1 MAAKTSDDVRRP
13 SLRRFQKAV
22 KDVNRVVRHT
32 ERFTQLASERETL
45 HRKTFTKWV
54 NAKLSQHD
62 PPHEIKDIVVDLM
75 DGKML
80 LNLME
85 VLLNTKL
92 KKEKGNMRVH
102 KLNNVEHA
110 MELLEKQKVKLV
122 GINGFD
128 IVDGKPRAI
137 LGLMWSIILR
147 FQVQEVMQE
156 TITEETAKSFNV
168 EKKLLDWCKERLK
181 GYEDHVTISD
191 FSSSWRNGLAF
202 NALIHSYR
210 PELFDFDALQNS
222 STRARLENS
231 FKMAEKHY
239 GVPRYL
245 DSSDI
250 DVEKPDKKL
259 IIMYLTELYNYLEGN
274 KARERAASIAPTEEV
289 ITIDSMEAVEGALN
303 DSWDQLDSGKPAF
316 SQSEHDQAVAKLNK
330 NLNEVESGLSDAE
343 HNKPAY
349 DDKDSVDLDTV
360 IQQLEEQKKFRKD
373 LEPLKSRTY
382 EVLNEGRAMIGE
394 GYFDKGEEEHFQDR
408 MDNVDKR
415 MQNLLEQSQRDQE
428 KLALER
434 SVLLKQ
440 QLSRMNDWL
449 TKAERKMEKENNIGT
464 NYESVKKQL
473 DGHQKFQKEVG
484 DISLVASVLATDL
497 SDPELDD
504 KTRAKVK
511 DINSRW
517 AGAWNWSEDRNQKLT
532 KAMIDWQKFRD
543 EELILLNWLGQKEKT
558 LKEVANTDV
567 ADEEQVKESLELLE
581 TTQKELEEQEQ
592 RLQRLHKLGE
602 ELIEESGRDKET
614 KKDIEAQLQ
623 DFDDCWNHVAKRV
636 IDEKEKL
643 INAQN
648 KMREMYDLMD
658 SVNQWI
664 DDSQGI
670 IKEYKEDMPSE
681 EQENLKK
688 RAEIKL
694 EEKPSMQVK
703 VDRINR
709 LGGDVCDILDGP
721 SQKAVKGE
729 LQQFNDRWQDVT
741 AALES
746 YNDKGYPDV
755 NGNDCCIVRIIK
767 RKFKTFS

>member
-1 MAAKTSDDVRRP
+1 MAYETSIYREVIQEKQKHYEISVHLQKYKSDVL
-13 SLRRFQKAV
+13 SKG
-22 KDVNRVVRHT
+22 
-32 ERFTQLASERETL
+32 ERETL

-54 NAKLSQHD
+54 NAKLAQHD
-62 PPHEIKDIVVDLM
+62 PPLEIRDIVIDLM

-80 LNLME
+80 LNLLE
-85 VLLNTKL
+85 CLLNCPL

-102 KLNNVEHA
+102 KLNNVEQA
-110 MELLEKQKVKLV
+110 MDLLEKHKVKLV

-156 TITEETAKSFNV
+156 TVTEETAKSFNV

-181 GYEDHVTISD
+181 GYEQYVTISD
-191 FSSSWRNGLAF
+191 FTSSWRNGLAF

-210 PELFDFDALQNS
+210 PELFDFDAQQKS
-222 STRARLENS
+222 SIQARLDNS
-231 FKMAEKHY
+231 FKMAEKHF

-250 DVEKPDKKL
+250 DVDTPDKKL

-274 KARERAASIAPTEEV
+274 KAKERKASAVNELTV
-289 ITIDSMEAVEGALN
+289 TIDSLEAVEGALN
-303 DSWDQLDSGKPAF
+303 DSWDQLDSKPAI
-316 SQSEHDQAVAKLNK
+316 SKSERDKAVAQLNK

-343 HNKPAY
+343 HRKPVFKE
-349 DDKDSVDLDTV
+349 KDSVDLETA
-360 IQQLEEQKKFRKD
+360 IKQLEEQKKFRED

-408 MDNVDKR
+408 MNNVDKR
-415 MQNLLEQSQRDQE
+415 MQNLLEHSQRDQD

-440 QLSRMNDWL
+440 QLARMNSWL
-449 TKAERKMEKENNIGT
+449 TKAERKMKQGNSLGP
-464 NYESVKKQL
+464 NYEAVKTKL
-473 DGHQKFQKEVG
+473 EDHQKFQEEVG

-497 SDPELDD
+497 SDPDLDG
-504 KTRAKVK
+504 KTRDKVK
-511 DINSRW
+511 DVSSRW
-517 AGAWNWSEDRNQKLT
+517 AKAWNWSADRGQKLT

-543 EELILLNWLGQKEKT
+543 EELILLNWLSQKEKT
-558 LKEVANTDV
+558 LKQVANTDV

-581 TTQKELEEQEQ
+581 ATQKELEEQEQ
-592 RLQRLHKLGE
+592 RLQKLRHLGE
-602 ELIEESGRDKET
+602 ALIEESDHDKET
-614 KKDIEAQLQ
+614 TKDIKAQLQ
-623 DFDDCWNHVAKRV
+623 DFDDCWNQVAKRV

-648 KMREMYDLMD
+648 KMKEMYDLMD
-658 SVNQWI
+658 SVNVWI
-664 DDSQGI
+664 DDGQGLM
-670 IKEYKEDMPSE
+670 KEYKEDMPDE
-681 EQENLKK
+681 ENENLKK
-688 RAEIKL
+688 RAQIKL
-694 EEKPSMQVK
+694 EERPSMQLK
-703 VDRINR
+703 VDRVNR
-709 LGGDVCDILDGP
+709 LGKDVCNILDGP

-729 LQQFNDRWQDVT
+729 LQEFNDRWRDLT
-741 AALES
+741 AAIES
-746 YNDKGYPDV
+746 YSDKGYPDV
-755 NGNDCCIVRIIK
+755 NGSECCLMRIIK
-767 RKFKTFS
+767 RKFKTLS